1 MYSYEEIKKKK
12 RYSLLSLD
20 VMRKEKVNDYFI
32 PQHDGNKPVDMEII
46 QGQDVQMDNDFMEY
60 LRKAII
66 SGLGVPSSLN

>member
-1 MYSYEEIKKKK
+1 
-12 RYSLLSLD
+12 
-20 VMRKEKVNDYFI
+20 MRKEKVNDYFI